1 MSQSIAATFMR
12 GGTSKGV
19 FFLDAD
25 LPANLAA
32 REAMLLRIIGSPDPY
47 ERHTDGMGG
56 ATSSTSKVV
65 IIAPSK
71 RSDCDVDFTF
81 GAVAIADAKIDWSGS
96 CGNLSAA
103 VGPFAIHRGL
113 VRAQE
118 GLTRVR
124 IWQVNLGK
132 RIDAYV
138 PIKAGQVQESGHFCE
153 DGVAFESA
161 EIRLEFLQ
169 PSLATDSD
177 DLTQRLLP
185 TGNVIDQLSVPGLG
199 KLEVSLINAGNPTVF
214 FLASALK
221 LTGKE
226 LPASFNSD
234 SKLAKLRD
242 SIELIRAHAAVA
254 MGLATDARQASVQ
267 RPATPKVAWLAVP
280 QAYRTSSGK
289 DIAVGEIDI
298 LARIMS
304 MGKLHH
310 AFTGTGSIALGI
322 ACAVPGTL
330 ANKIA
335 RTLPGIATRIGH
347 ASGALAVGAEVSQQH
362 GIWTADKAVLS
373 RSARRL
379 MTGVVHLP

>member
-1 MSQSIAATFMR
+1 MSQSLAAAYMR

-25 LPANLAA
+25 LPPSLSA
-32 REAMLLRIIGSPDPY
+32 REAVLLRVVGSPDPY

-65 IIAPSK
+65 VIAPSK
-71 RSDCDVDFTF
+71 RPDCDVDYTF
-81 GAVAIADAKIDWSGS
+81 GAVAINQAKIDWSGN

-113 VRAQE
+113 VKAQE
-118 GLTRVR
+118 GVTKVR

-132 RIDAYV
+132 RIDAFV
-138 PIKAGQVQESGHFCE
+138 PVKGGQVQEHGTFQE
-153 DGVAFESA
+153 DGVAFGAA

-169 PSLATDSD
+169 PAGGDNPQDRSSL
-177 DLTQRLLP
+177 LLP
-185 TGNVIDQLSVPGLG
+185 TGNPVDLLSVPGVG
-199 KLEVSLINAGNPTVF
+199 KIEATLINAGNPTIF

-226 LPASFNSD
+226 LPELINKQP
-234 SKLAKLRD
+234 KLLEQ
-242 SIELIRAHAAVA
+242 IEAIRAHGAVA
-254 MGLATDARQASVQ
+254 MGLAVNAREASSQ
-267 RPATPKVAWLAVP
+267 RPATPKVAWLAKP
-280 QAYRTSSGK
+280 IPFKTSAGK
-289 DIAVGEIDI
+289 DLAAHDIDI

-304 MGKLHH
+304 MGQLHH
-310 AFTGTGSIALGI
+310 AFTGTGSIALGV
-322 ACAVPGTL
+322 ACALPGTL

-335 RTLPGIATRIGH
+335 RTLPGISTRIGH
-347 ASGALAVGAEVSQQH
+347 VSGCLAVGAELSEHRGVWSV
-362 GIWTADKAVLS
+362 DKAILS